1 MEKTKDINM
10 PLESKYWKLEKDLQK
25 NPKQYYSFKLIIIG
39 DLENNKINTKMW
51 TNLQFMAANSFKC
64 SALYT
69 RPTKERGNVSM
80 QKISE
85 IYF

>member
-1 MEKTKDINM
+1 M
-10 PLESKYWKLEKDLQK
+10 
-25 NPKQYYSFKLIIIG
+25 IIG

-69 RPTKERGNVSM
+69 SPTMERGNVSYAE
-80 QKISE
+80 S
-85 IYF
+85 IYIYIYMG